1 MWPFK
6 HKKPDPELLNDPVVE
21 DANRRMHEA
30 TENAV
35 GESKKLNAEFREN
48 GITLTILRT
57 AGGDRRHV
65 R

>member
-1 MWPFK
+1 MWSFK
-6 HKKPDPELLNDPVVE
+6 HKKPDPELLNDPEVV

-30 TENAV
+30 TDKAV
-35 GESKKLNAEFREN
+35 RGSKKLNAEFREN

-57 AGGDRRHV
+57 AGGQKHV